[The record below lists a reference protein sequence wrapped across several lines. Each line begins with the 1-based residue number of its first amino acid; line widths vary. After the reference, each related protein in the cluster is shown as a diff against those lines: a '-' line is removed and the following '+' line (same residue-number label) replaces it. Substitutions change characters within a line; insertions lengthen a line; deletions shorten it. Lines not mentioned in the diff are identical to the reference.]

1 MLEQGELKGSGGES
15 SVATVRVKAA
25 IQDNIVT
32 RPKEEFV
39 SLSKTRRISTQHCGR
54 GGIFGGDFHECIVFI
69 L

>member
-15 SVATVRVKAA
+15 SDATVRVKAA

-39 SLSKTRRISTQHCGR
+39 SSSKTRCVSIQQCER
-54 GGIFGGDFHECIVFI
+54 GGIFGGHFHECIVFI